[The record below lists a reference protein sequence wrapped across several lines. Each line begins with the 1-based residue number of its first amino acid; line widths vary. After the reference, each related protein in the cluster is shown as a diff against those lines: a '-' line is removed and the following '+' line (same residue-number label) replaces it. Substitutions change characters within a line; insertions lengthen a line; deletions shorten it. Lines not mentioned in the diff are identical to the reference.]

1 MKQLRW
7 VFIILIMVMLNIGA
21 VSFSADVTTV
31 PYVDLQ
37 KYLGHWYEI
46 ASIPAWFQK
55 PCVGGTTASYRLL
68 DDGSISVV
76 NSCLTDSDNVLTLQG
91 RAFVE
96 DTQTNAKLLV
106 SFVNLNDTWLF
117 PGNYWVLGLGNYYEY
132 AVVGEPTREY
142 GWILSRR
149 CTLSSE
155 NLAEIID
162 ILTAQGYD
170 ISQFILTNQSSF
182 GCTPE

>member
-1 MKQLRW
+1 MGFHNSDNGHAEHWGCVIFCRCDNGSLCGFAEVSGSLVRDRQYPCLVSETLR
-7 VFIILIMVMLNIGA
+7 G
-21 VSFSADVTTV
+21 
-31 PYVDLQ
+31 
-37 KYLGHWYEI
+37 
-46 ASIPAWFQK
+46 
-55 PCVGGTTASYRLL
+55 GGTTASYPLL

-76 NSCLTDSDNVLTLQG
+76 NSCLTDSEDVLTSQG

-106 SFVNLNDTWLF
+106 SFVNLKDTWLF
-117 PGNYWVLGLGNYYEY
+117 PGNYWVLGLGENYEY

-142 GWILSRR
+142 GWILSRS

-155 NLAEIID
+155 NLAEVID

-170 ISQFILTNQSSF
+170 ISQFILTDQSSF